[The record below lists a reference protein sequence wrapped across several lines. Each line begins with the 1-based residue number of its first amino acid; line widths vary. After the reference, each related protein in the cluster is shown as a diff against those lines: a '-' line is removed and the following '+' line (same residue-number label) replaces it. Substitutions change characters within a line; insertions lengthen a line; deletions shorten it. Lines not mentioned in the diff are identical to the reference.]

1 MKIIKDISGQLR
13 EAFRLMTRKPALIAY
28 AAISDILFILIF
40 AFFSSAIYGKML
52 EYAIAASS
60 LAAKSSAELGSI
72 VAVSQTFYQAF
83 MSIDGVNLFVYDIL
97 IMMFI
102 LLVGAYVFYCFFQAI
117 SWHIAGKISG
127 RRRSYYRFIA
137 SFFKINI
144 VWIIIYSVFSIIR
157 LTAGFREQISTRP
170 YIGNMLD
177 MGFLIPALGIIIIYF
192 AAVSYS
198 SLFFG
203 KKKSI
208 ASTISVGYR
217 NFRGLIPGYIAI
229 ALIIALIHAIQV
241 LIFRYSVIA
250 SGIFFIAAELPSLT
264 FARIVMIRI
273 MEDKNEKK
281 TE

>member
-1 MKIIKDISGQLR
+1 MKNINKIPEQLR
-13 EAFRLMTRKPALIAY
+13 EAFRLMARRPALTAY

-72 VAVSQTFYQAF
+72 LAVSQTFYQAF

-157 LTAGFREQISTRP
+157 LAAGFREQISARP
-170 YIGNMLD
+170 YIGNMFD

-198 SLFFG
+198 SLFFE
-203 KKKSI
+203 KKRGI
-208 ASTISVGYR
+208 ISAGYK
-217 NFRGLIPGYIAI
+217 NFRDIIPGYIAI

-264 FARIVMIRI
+264 FARVFMIRI

-281 TE
+281 TK